1 MCLRSNDHG
10 GVLGHGGAANIS
22 YCASSGVHVSSGG
35 RSVCFGCWKSVLQ
48 CKLSLRWPKMAFFF
62 ISILF
67 HNSEFGI
74 LHFHTISQFRIR
86 NTEFR
91 IRNCEIVWK

>member
-10 GVLGHGGAANIS
+10 GVLGHRGTANIS

-48 CKLSLRWPKMAFFF
+48 CKLSLRWPKMAFFLF
-62 ISILF
+62 PYYFTILNSEFCVSILF
-67 HNSEFGI
+67 HSSEFGIQNSEFGI
-74 LHFHTISQFRIR
+74 
-86 NTEFR
+86 
-91 IRNCEIVWK
+91 VK